1 MADVS
6 VEFGAKDVGLSDSI
20 KKIQNEMENL
30 ETAAKAGESG
40 FESFE
45 QAARSASKD
54 LSNLADIAKS
64 AAEDVTRVENPVQKL
79 GDEITDLKQKI
90 AGSNLTMSEMKDA
103 VRELRSLEAL
113 QSQVS
118 RVKDEL
124 NPLGKSAEKSA
135 EELRQLA
142 AAEQK
147 ASDVAMPLSDRILKV
162 QLELIKLKSKAENS
176 NLTMEELEATLKQ
189 IGSLESTERRLKS
202 IGEAS
207 DKSSPKVQNLGQQ
220 LDNAGDKAQS
230 IGNIFD
236 AEFAKIAGAFT
247 VGNLAAQ
254 GFQKVFD
261 IALNAARSVMQGFSD
276 ALDLG
281 GRLNELSQRTGEAAG
296 KLLVLETAFKNSGLE
311 AAQVGTVINKLQNFM
326 QDAANGGD
334 KQTSAMRSL
343 GISMSDLAGKTPTEE
358 MQTFADRIAAIED
371 PTQRAAMASEVFGD
385 KLGGKLLP
393 LFSDFSGNLD
403 DARGKVGSLEQVMDE
418 NADTFDAAGET
429 IDAVKGKMAAFAAGL
444 LSQAIPAVK
453 GLGEEMSKVDAAKFG
468 EKAGKALNESF
479 IPAVTGAIFYTKEL
493 GALLN
498 KTPAKGQSVVYDA
511 VAESLN
517 GFNYYMAQAFN
528 NFTPFGYALTALTNK
543 GKEVA
548 KTQTEANAAIKETG
562 TAAEGA
568 GKKIQGAGEK
578 ADTAGQS
585 MAESFS
591 LGADFKPQID
601 GLADGW
607 SKVGDEIAGT
617 KPLLEGNFSLAD
629 SIAGKTDEQA
639 QSIGGVNEELKTS
652 ADLNDLIENKVAAT
666 DKKLED
672 QKAKQ
677 SASNEE
683 KQKALALDLQIAEA
697 LAGGNEEQAKALQY
711 QKDFNGYLKQAQ
723 DAGMGDAAESF
734 ATAMAR
740 AAGSAKGIKD
750 DLSESAKL
758 FKSIEEARA
767 KDATDPGGRD
777 TKRFQDALGKGNFA
791 AAERAANRIA
801 AREERQAS
809 QAEEKQTASEQA
821 AKPLAQRMAEGAQ
834 SFRDRFAKSDKPT
847 ADQPATEAA
856 PKSLRERMAEG
867 TQAFRD
873 RMAGK
878 DAVDKPGRT
887 GQTDTAAQGG
897 DKSGGNSS
905 LDTLVTDI
913 KNLLEKIEPKL
924 PVAAL
929 V

>member
-1 MADVS
+1 MADVT
-6 VEFGAKDVGLSDSI
+6 VEFGAKDLGLAKTLATVQEELVSLRTKVKSGDLSISDLEQTMRRVGQVESMEKRIKGMGQAADSATADFKQLDAAIDSVQAEQAGGFGAIAGGIGKVTAGLTSAYAAIQGFSAAFKFVGDSVTAASDLGETTSKVGQIFGSTATAIQEWAKTAATSLGQTAQQAMDAASTFAIFGKAAGLSGNSLVGFSTNLTGLATDLASFENTSVDEAI
-20 KKIQNEMENL
+20 SAIGAALRGESEPIRRFGVMLDDAALKAKAMEMGLYDGKGALDLQVKSLAAYNLILEQTKIQQGDFQRTNEGLAGQTKILTAQVETLKAELGTGLLPAVTTLVSYLNDTAVPAVYGL
-30 ETAAKAGESG
+30 KSIFDDSAISARSFAKSLGFSDQALNGATKTASEASPVFKTALGSVFPLVGAFFKTGDALDFLAQKGREAQGETADTSKALDTAGTS
-40 FESFE
+40 S
-45 QAARSASKD
+45 QAAAQQLD
-54 LSNLADIAKS
+54 
-64 AAEDVTRVENPVQKL
+64 AA
-79 GDEITDLKQKI
+79 
-90 AGSNLTMSEMKDA
+90 A
-103 VRELRSLEAL
+103 
-113 QSQVS
+113 
-118 RVKDEL
+118 
-124 NPLGKSAEKSA
+124 
-135 EELRQLA
+135 LA
-142 AAEQK
+142 AAE
-147 ASDVAMPLSDRILKV
+147 
-162 QLELIKLKSKAENS
+162 
-176 NLTMEELEATLKQ
+176 
-189 IGSLESTERRLKS
+189 
-202 IGEAS
+202 
-207 DKSSPKVQNLGQQ
+207 
-220 LDNAGDKAQS
+220 
-230 IGNIFD
+230 
-236 AEFAKIAGAFT
+236 
-247 VGNLAAQ
+247 
-254 GFQKVFD
+254 
-261 IALNAARSVMQGFSD
+261 
-276 ALDLG
+276 
-281 GRLNELSQRTGEAAG
+281 
-296 KLLVLETAFKNSGLE
+296 
-311 AAQVGTVINKLQNFM
+311 
-326 QDAANGGD
+326 
-334 KQTSAMRSL
+334 
-343 GISMSDLAGKTPTEE
+343 
-358 MQTFADRIAAIED
+358 
-371 PTQRAAMASEVFGD
+371 
-385 KLGGKLLP
+385 
-393 LFSDFSGNLD
+393 
-403 DARGKVGSLEQVMDE
+403 
-418 NADTFDAAGET
+418 AAGE
-429 IDAVKGKMAAFAAGL
+429 F
-444 LSQAIPAVK
+444 
-453 GLGEEMSKVDAAKFG
+453 
-468 EKAGKALNESF
+468 
-479 IPAVTGAIFYTKEL
+479 
-493 GALLN
+493 
-498 KTPAKGQSVVYDA
+498 
-511 VAESLN
+511 
-517 GFNYYMAQAFN
+517 
-528 NFTPFGYALTALTNK
+528 
-543 GKEVA
+543 
-548 KTQTEANAAIKETG
+548 
-562 TAAEGA
+562 
-568 GKKIQGAGEK
+568 QGAGEK

-677 SASNEE
+677 AASNEE
-683 KQKALALDLQIAEA
+683 KQKSLELDLKIAEA

-740 AAGSAKGIKD
+740 AAGSAKNIKEE
-750 DLSESAKL
+750 LSESAKL

-767 KDATDPGGRD
+767 KDATDRGGRD
-777 TKRFQDALGKGNFA
+777 AQRAQDALGKGNFA

-897 DKSGGNSS
+897 DKSGGKSS
-905 LDTLVTDI
+905 LDTLVGDI
-913 KNLLEKIEPKL
+913 KKLLEKIEPKL